1 MDKKDKQNL
10 LNHINRVREKKRDV
24 NYIIADMLISLIS
37 KTTPDE
43 WDAERD
49 DEQPIILYTLKIPKI
64 ITAAINI
71 IMEDK
76 EFTSGF
82 IKEGGEIVK
91 GDFDKQKIMQALCQV
106 VVNKSLSIIALE
118 GVIVTKNTLEDAI
131 KFLEEDN

>member
-106 VVNKSLSIIALE
+106 VVNKSLRIIALE